1 MKKAFVENFLAGSY
15 SLLLHLALVVLLI
28 VGLESTST
36 PQLASDPSV
45 EIVQATVLDEVMA
58 R

>member
-1 MKKAFVENFLAGSY
+1 MKKAFVENFVAGSY

-28 VGLESTST
+28 VGLESTTT

-45 EIVQATVLDEVMA
+45 EIV
-58 R
+58 